1 MNIQDEVKNLFFKNR
16 LAQLILITIFG
27 LVLRTIGV
35 FTIPLTFDE
44 THNVLLSQSNDL
56 ILMVKVAAES
66 YPPLYFLI
74 WHTLQAI
81 SDNLIFLRLPSLV
94 FGILTILLATA
105 LGKKLF
111 NWKIGLIASLLFAF
125 SPSQIYYSSVARMYA
140 LNILEALL
148 IIYFFTKFI
157 KTRSGIVLFGI
168 TVLIGLYSNYFFIIL
183 FFVLAL
189 YFYTHFYAD
198 KRIIKQWLLLNG
210 VILFFYLP
218 VVYLFFAAERA
229 FAVPANTILKIPF
242 FFIVPF
248 IPWDIIQTL
257 SIVQIK
263 QFDLSSFFA
272 FVIIFLMMFILFSSV
287 IFTKKNKNIKLFILV
302 YLLSTAIIILISYLI
317 FRIMN
322 LRAFI
327 LFSSLLY
334 FIISAFLEKLQVK
347 VRVATIALIIFLNL
361 FFLAVYYT
369 SNLGSKD
376 ILSQVYKEFK
386 DNDYVVYNDVVLYLP
401 SKILKPNGTHLLIYP
416 GYFGTNQYKAL
427 SITLAKLPRSIK
439 DNSRIWYIKQNTNWP
454 PYETLATKLENDLK
468 KNYTELK
475 RKYYYQFQLILYLSK
490 RNGA

>member
-1 MNIQDEVKNLFFKNR
+1 M
-16 LAQLILITIFG
+16 QLLIIASIGGLLRILGIFT
-27 LVLRTIGV
+27 L
-35 FTIPLTFDE
+35 PLTFDE
-44 THNVLLSQSNDL
+44 AHNILLSKSNDV
-56 ILMVKVAAES
+56 ILMIKTAAES

-74 WHTLQAI
+74 WHSLHTI

-94 FGILTILLATA
+94 FGTLTILLAGV

-111 NWKIGLIASLLFAF
+111 NWKIALIAALFFAF
-125 SPSQIYYSSVARMYA
+125 SPSQIYYSSVARMYS

-168 TVLIGLYSNYFFIIL
+168 TMLIGLYSNYFFIIL

-189 YFYTHFYAD
+189 YFYSHFYAD
-198 KRIIKQWLLLNG
+198 KKIIKQWLVLNG
-210 VILFFYLP
+210 VILFLYLP
-218 VVYLFFAAERA
+218 LVYLFFAADRA

-257 SIVQIK
+257 SIVAVR

-272 FVIIFLMMFILFSSV
+272 FGIIFLVFILITLA
-287 IFTKKNKNIKLFILV
+287 IFTKKGKNIKLFILV
-302 YLLSTAIIILISYLI
+302 YLLSSAIVVLLSYLI

-327 LFSSLLY
+327 LFSPLFY
-334 FIISAFLEKLQVK
+334 FIISAFLEKLRVK
-347 VRVATIALIIFLNL
+347 IRVAIVALILFLNL
-361 FFLAVYYT
+361 FFLLVYYT
-369 SNLGSKD
+369 NSLGSKE

-386 DNDYVVYNDVVLYLP
+386 DNDYVVYNDVILYLP
-401 SKILKPNGTHLLIYP
+401 SKILKPNGNHLLIYP
-416 GYFGTNQYKAL
+416 GYLGENQYKAL
-427 SITLAKLPRSIK
+427 NISLAKLPRSIK
-439 DNSRIWYIKQNTNWP
+439 TNNRIWYIKQNTNWP
-454 PYETLATKLENDLK
+454 PYEILATKLENDLK

-475 RKYYYQFQLILYLSK
+475 RKYYYQFQLILYK
-490 RNGA
+490 PKNIWKEN